1 MDYSRLFESLKSR
14 RRWIAA
20 SIGILIVTVAVW
32 FNTAGPDTPSQ
43 DGPSSLTLPEGV
55 TGKVGEVQV
64 TEEALKLAEIEVAPA
79 ELRQVREQI
88 VATGTVKTGGN
99 QLAKVTPHV
108 AGEVTEIFVLP
119 GAQVQQGQVLARMLS
134 PELARAQAT
143 YRQAASRVKVMQADL
158 DRKRQLAELGQYG
171 SEELED
177 SRSRAVEAERGVYL
191 ASRSVAEREADLV
204 KSETNLKVCNYKN
217 SRSG

>member
-119 GAQVQQGQVLARMLS
+119 GAQVQQGQVTSFNQVLRPSLKPAMQHNSQAQHTLARCRK
-134 PELARAQAT
+134 AKVAT
-143 YRQAASRVKVMQADL
+143 H
-158 DRKRQLAELGQYG
+158 
-171 SEELED
+171 
-177 SRSRAVEAERGVYL
+177 
-191 ASRSVAEREADLV
+191 
-204 KSETNLKVCNYKN
+204 
-217 SRSG
+217 SGF